1 VSINLPIVSKFDSK
15 GIRDAQ
21 KSLSGFEKTASTFNR
36 ILGAGMVAA
45 ATAATAAVGGLSF
58 ALTKGF
64 GRLQDIENAEFKL
77 RGLGHT
83 AENIEQIMDD
93 ALTAVRG
100 TAFGL
105 GEAGTVAA
113 SAVAAGVKPG
123 QELAKYLTLTA
134 DAAAIAGVPLG
145 EMGAILNKVT
155 TANVAFTMELT
166 QLADRGIPI
175 FQAIADVAGVSA
187 SEVRALASE
196 GAIDA
201 AMLAEALENTLG
213 GAAQRMGES
222 LQGAF
227 ANTVASISR
236 IGANLLKD
244 VFPRFGEFFNA
255 LIEAMEPVEVM
266 AAEAGKA
273 IGDRLN
279 PVFDDLIAA
288 LPGLSTFLGSFN
300 ATLETLRIRA
310 GSVLAFFQPL
320 IDAFGRGVALLPALI
335 PVVAQVSSVF
345 ARLATESLAL
355 FVELGTKLL
364 DSVLPI
370 LIDAL
375 VNLTPPLVE
384 LANAMISLF
393 LPVVTT
399 LANIALP
406 ILVAILKVVT
416 PVLQFLANIAGATGG
431 SVGTLVLIIF
441 GAVKAFA
448 ALRAAIATATAI
460 QTGFAIALAG
470 STGATFLNT
479 TAQKAGLVVGK
490 LLTGQYI
497 LAAGALVTEKVA
509 LVASTAATV
518 AKAIATSKAT
528 VAFKAFSL
536 ALIANPIG
544 LIVAAL
550 AAVTAALIWFFTNTE
565 MGKAIIA
572 GAFKF
577 FQAAIDG
584 FAAGFMFVF
593 TEALPGAFTFFKDL
607 LSGLINGM
615 ITLFEGFVNGVI
627 GGVNGIIRAFNRLSI
642 SVPETAFTP
651 AFTIGFNIPTIPN
664 ISLPRVALAEGGI
677 VTGPMNALIGEAGP
691 EAVIPLDK
699 LGKMGN
705 TYNITVNAGVGTNG
719 AQVGEQIVNLIRK
732 YERTSGPVFARA

>member
-1 VSINLPIVSKFDSK
+1 
-15 GIRDAQ
+15 
-21 KSLSGFEKTASTFNR
+21 
-36 ILGAGMVAA
+36 MVAA

-83 AENIEQIMDD
+83 AESVEQIMED
-93 ALTAVRG
+93 ALSAVKG

-105 GEAGTVAA
+105 GEAGTIAA

-123 QELAKYLTLTA
+123 QELAKFLTLTA
-134 DAAAIAGVPLG
+134 DAAAIAGTDLA
-145 EMGAILNKVT
+145 EMGGVLNKVVT
-155 TANVAFTMELT
+155 IGKAQNDTLRV
-166 QLADRGIPI
+166 LAEKGIPI
-175 FQAIADVAGVSA
+175 YAALADQIGVSGEEIFKMA
-187 SEVRALASE
+187 TE
-196 GAIDA
+196 GEISVE
-201 AMLAEALENTLG
+201 MLSEALETTLG
-213 GAAQRMGES
+213 GAAQRMGGS
-222 LQGAF
+222 LEGAF

-255 LIEAMEPVEVM
+255 LIEAMEPVEAM

-300 ATLETLRIRA
+300 ATLETLRVRA

-370 LIDAL
+370 LIDAI

-384 LANAMISLF
+384 LANAMIDLF

-431 SVGTLVLIIF
+431 SIGTLVLIIF

-448 ALRAAIATATAI
+448 ALRAAVAIATAI

-497 LAAGALVTEKVA
+497 LQAGALVTNTAHLVASKVA
-509 LVASTAATV
+509 LVAQTV
-518 AKAIATSKAT
+518 ATNAAR
-528 VAFKAFSL
+528 VAQL
-536 ALIANPIG
+536 ALNLALKANPIG
-544 LIVAAL
+544 LIITAL
-550 AAVTAALIWFFTNTE
+550 AAVTTALIWFFTNTE
-565 MGKAIIA
+565 MGRAIIA
-572 GAFKF
+572 GAFEF
-577 FQAAIDG
+577 FKTAIDAFALG
-584 FAAGFMFVF
+584 FKVVF
-593 TEALPGAFTFFKDL
+593 TEALPEAFESFKAIL
-607 LSGLINGM
+607 TGIINGM
-615 ITLFEGFVNGVI
+615 IGRFEGFVNGVI
-627 GGVNGIIRAFNRLSI
+627 SGVNFIIRALNRIQVSAPAWLTALTGI
-642 SVPETAFTP
+642 SSFG
-651 AFTIGFNIPTIPN
+651 INIRELGQIA
-664 ISLPRVALAEGGI
+664 LPRVALADGGI
-677 VTGPMNALIGEAGP
+677 VTGPTSALIGEAGP
-691 EAVIPLDK
+691 EAVIPL
-699 LGKMGN
+699 GKMGSMGN
-705 TYNITVNAGVGTNG
+705 TYNITVNAGIGTGNG
-719 AQVGEQIVNLIRK
+719 AQVGEAVVNAIRR
-732 YERTSGPVFARA
+732 YERSSGPVFARA

>member
-1 VSINLPIVSKFDSK
+1 MSINLPIVSKFDSK
-15 GIRDAQ
+15 GIKDAQ
-21 KSLSGFEKTASTFNR
+21 KSLSGFEKTTANLNKV
-36 ILGAGMVAA
+36 LGAGMVAA
-45 ATAATAAVGGLSF
+45 ATAATAAVGGLTF

-77 RGLGHT
+77 KGLGHT
-83 AENIEQIMDD
+83 AESVEQIMSD
-93 ALTAVRG
+93 ALSAVKG

-105 GEAGTVAA
+105 GEAATIAA

-134 DAAAIAGVPLG
+134 DAAAIAGTPLN

-155 TANVAFTMELT
+155 TANRAYTMELT

-175 FQAIADVAGVSA
+175 FQALAEVAGVSA
-187 SEVRALASE
+187 AEVRDLASD

-201 AMLAEALENTLG
+201 AMLAQALENILG
-213 GAAQRMGES
+213 GAAQKMGGS

-227 ANTVASISR
+227 ANTVAA
-236 IGANLLKD
+236 IGRMGASLMKD
-244 VFPRFGEFFNA
+244 VYPRFGEFFNA
-255 LIEAMEPVEVM
+255 LIEAMEPVEAM

-288 LPGLSTFLGSFN
+288 LPGMSTFLGSFN

-335 PVVAQVSSVF
+335 PVVAQLSSVF

-370 LIDAL
+370 LIDAI

-384 LANAMISLF
+384 LANAMIDLF
-393 LPVVTT
+393 LPVITT

-406 ILVAILKVVT
+406 ILVTILKVLT
-416 PVLQFLANIAGATGG
+416 PVLQFVANVVGATGG
-431 SVGTLVLIIF
+431 SIGALVLVVY

-448 ALRAAIATATAI
+448 LLRTAVAVATAI

-509 LVASTAATV
+509 LIASTAATV
-518 AKAIATSKAT
+518 AKTIATSKAT
-528 VAFKAFSL
+528 LAFRAFS
-536 ALIANPIG
+536 AAMIANPMG
-544 LIVAAL
+544 LLLAAIS
-550 AAVTAALIWFFTNTE
+550 AVTAGLIWFFTNTE
-565 MGKAIIA
+565 AGRAIIA
-572 GAFKF
+572 GAFEF
-577 FQAAIDG
+577 FSVVIEAFGVG
-584 FAAGFMFVF
+584 FNALFTKTLPAGF
-593 TEALPGAFTFFKDL
+593 ELFKNIL
-607 LSGLINGM
+607 TAIINGLIGR
-615 ITLFEGFVNGVI
+615 FEGFVNGAI
-627 GGVNGIIRAFNRLSI
+627 MGVNAIIGALNRI
-642 SVPETAFTP
+642 QVSVPDWVP
-651 AFTIGFNIPTIPN
+651 GFGGRSFGINLPKVPT

-691 EAVIPLDK
+691 EAVIPLN
-699 LGKMGN
+699 KMPKGN
-705 TYNITVNAGVGTNG
+705 TYNITINANVADARLGEIVVNS
-719 AQVGEQIVNLIRK
+719 IKR
-732 YERTSGPVFARA
+732 YERNSGPVFARA

>member
-1 VSINLPIVSKFDSK
+1 MSINLPIVSKFDSK
-15 GIRDAQ
+15 GIKDAQ
-21 KSLSGFEKTASTFNR
+21 KSLSGFEKTTATLNKV
-36 ILGAGMVAA
+36 LGAGMVAA
-45 ATAATAAVGGLSF
+45 ATAATAAVGGLTF

-83 AENIEQIMDD
+83 AESIEQIMDD

-187 SEVRALASE
+187 SEVRDLASE

-201 AMLAEALENTLG
+201 AMLAQALENTLG

-227 ANTVASISR
+227 ANTVAAIGR
-236 IGANLLKD
+236 AGANLLRD
-244 VFPRFGEFFNA
+244 VYPRFGEFFNA
-255 LIEAMEPVEVM
+255 LIEAMEPVEAM

-288 LPGLSTFLGSFN
+288 LPGMSTFLGSFN

-335 PVVAQVSSVF
+335 PVVAQLSSVF

-370 LIDAL
+370 LIDAI

-384 LANAMISLF
+384 LANAMIDLF
-393 LPVVTT
+393 LPVITT

-406 ILVAILKVVT
+406 ILVTILKVLT
-416 PVLQFLANIAGATGG
+416 PVLQFVANVVGATGG
-431 SVGTLVLIIF
+431 SIGALVLVVY

-448 ALRAAIATATAI
+448 FLRTAVAVATAI

-509 LVASTAATV
+509 LIASTAATV
-518 AKAIATSKAT
+518 AKTIATSKAT
-528 VAFKAFSL
+528 LAFRAFS
-536 ALIANPIG
+536 AAMIANPMG
-544 LIVAAL
+544 LLLAAIS
-550 AAVTAALIWFFTNTE
+550 AVTAGLIWFFTNTE
-565 MGKAIIA
+565 LGRNIIA
-572 GAFKF
+572 GAFEF
-577 FQAAIDG
+577 FKIVIEAFAVG
-584 FAAGFMFVF
+584 FTTIFTKTLPAGF
-593 TEALPGAFTFFKDL
+593 ELFKNIL
-607 LSGLINGM
+607 TAIINGLIGR
-615 ITLFEGFVNGVI
+615 FEGFVNGAI
-627 GGVNGIIRAFNRLSI
+627 MGVNAIIGALNRI
-642 SVPETAFTP
+642 QVSVPDWVP
-651 AFTIGFNIPTIPN
+651 GFGGRSFGINLPKVPT

-691 EAVIPLDK
+691 EAVIPLN
-699 LGKMGN
+699 KMPKGN
-705 TYNITVNAGVGTNG
+705 TYNITVNAGMGTNG
-719 AQVGEQIVNLIRK
+719 SQVGEQIVNAIRR